1 VQLRLAQ
8 KEGPYALLIT
18 ASADAIY
25 AYNQGHRFVAAVV
38 QLANRIKLAQDQADA
53 EEAAS
58 TMRYVNMEQ
67 LTHIEPRRRRP

>member
-8 KEGPYALLIT
+8 KEGPYALLVT

-25 AYNQGHRFVAAVV
+25 AYNQDHRFVAAVV

-58 TMRYVNMEQ
+58 RKRYFNME
-67 LTHIEPRRRRP
+67 LTHIEPGRRRP